1 MQEKRFPPRGKLSP
15 QATDEGKVCHYNP
28 FMGNFRK
35 LAPHPALRATFPR
48 RGRHFTFPNTPAP
61 CPAPRGPRGGRG
73 CTGPAAC
80 SRRPQTGLW
89 DTLWEPACAALGL
102 PLPADMEKFRA
113 GGRGLAGDNLRR
125 HVAEYIPGDPQ
136 KVLDKIWQLA
146 DERFA
151 RGVPCKKGLKELLAA
166 LEDMG
171 LPRIVASSSP
181 RNMIEMNLQTTGTAR
196 YFHDVVSGT
205 EVAHSKPAPDTFLV
219 AAKKLHLD
227 PHDCLVLEDSFN
239 GVRAG
244 RAAGCVTVMVPD
256 LMQPTEEIA
265 QLYDRKCEDLLEV
278 RDLLI
283 EGKL

>member
-1 MQEKRFPPRGKLSP
+1 MVKGVIFDMDGLMFDTER
-15 QATDEGKVCHYNP
+15 
-28 FMGNFRK
+28 
-35 LAPHPALRATFPR
+35 
-48 RGRHFTFPNTPAP
+48 
-61 CPAPRGPRGGRG
+61 
-73 CTGPAAC
+73 
-80 SRRPQTGLW
+80 LW

-136 KVLDKIWQLA
+136 KVLDKIWQLG

-196 YFHDVVSGT
+196 YFHDIVCGN
-205 EVAHSKPAPDTFLV
+205 EVKLCKPAPDIFLE
-219 AAKKLHLD
+219 AARRIKVD
-227 PHDCLVLEDSFN
+227 IHDCMVLEDSHN
-239 GVRAG
+239 GIRAG
-244 RAAGCVTVMVPD
+244 HASGAETVMVPD
-256 LMQPTEEIA
+256 LLPVTDEMRS
-265 QLYDRKCEDLLEV
+265 LYTAECRDLFEVKKLLEA
-278 RDLLI
+278 
-283 EGKL
+283 GKL

>member
-1 MQEKRFPPRGKLSP
+1 MVKGVIFDMDGLMFDTER
-15 QATDEGKVCHYNP
+15 
-28 FMGNFRK
+28 
-35 LAPHPALRATFPR
+35 
-48 RGRHFTFPNTPAP
+48 
-61 CPAPRGPRGGRG
+61 
-73 CTGPAAC
+73 
-80 SRRPQTGLW
+80 LW

-102 PLPADMEKFRA
+102 PLPADMEKFKA

-136 KVLDKIWQLA
+136 KVL
-146 DERFA
+146 
-151 RGVPCKKGLKELLAA
+151 
-166 LEDMG
+166 DMG

-205 EVAHSKPAPDTFLV
+205 EVAHSKPAPDTFLL

>member
-1 MQEKRFPPRGKLSP
+1 MVKGVIFDMDGLMFDTER
-15 QATDEGKVCHYNP
+15 
-28 FMGNFRK
+28 
-35 LAPHPALRATFPR
+35 
-48 RGRHFTFPNTPAP
+48 
-61 CPAPRGPRGGRG
+61 
-73 CTGPAAC
+73 
-80 SRRPQTGLW
+80 LW

-136 KVLDKIWQLA
+136 KVLDKICQLA

-171 LPRIVASSSP
+171 QPRIVASSSP

-265 QLYDRKCEDLLEV
+265 QLYDRKCKDLLEV